1 MPSRLEGRIALVSGS
16 AQGFGRGILETFI
29 REGATVLGLDVQAKD
44 GLVDGFNEKQA
55 YQIQADVVSE
65 ASWKRALEISFARF
79 GGVPS
84 IVVHNAGWAYPNKS
98 GLEVTIEEFERVFD
112 VNVKSIFM
120 ASKILVPEM
129 RRNGPGSIIVISS
142 ENVFRPGD
150 NQTWYSASKAAIS
163 SATKSLALEFA
174 RDQLRFNTVCP
185 TSGNTPLL
193 STFAGN
199 ANGPVTEDI
208 ILAKGAAIPIGRIA
222 EPSDVANAALFL
234 ADPASSLISGA
245 EIRVDG
251 AHSVQ

>member
-1 MPSRLEGRIALVSGS
+1 MTGRLEGRVALVSGS
-16 AQGFGRGILETFI
+16 TQGFGRGILETFI
-29 REGATVLGLDVQAKD
+29 REGAMVLGLDLQAKD
-44 GLVDGFNEKQA
+44 GLIDGFNENQA
-55 YQIQADVVSE
+55 YQIQANVVAE
-65 ASWKRALEISFARF
+65 TSWKKALETSLARF
-79 GGVPS
+79 GEAPS
-84 IVVHNAGWAYPNKS
+84 IVVHNAGWAYPSKS
-98 GLEVTIEEFERVFD
+98 GLEVTIEEFDRVFD
-112 VNVKSIFM
+112 VNVKSVYI

-129 RRNGPGSIIVISS
+129 KKNGPGSIIVISS

-174 RDQLRFNTVCP
+174 QDQLRFNTVCP
-185 TSGNTPLL
+185 TTGNTPLL

-199 ANGPVTEDI
+199 ADGPVTEDI
-208 ILAKGAAIPIGRIA
+208 IKAKGAAIPIGRIA

-251 AHSVQ
+251 AHSV